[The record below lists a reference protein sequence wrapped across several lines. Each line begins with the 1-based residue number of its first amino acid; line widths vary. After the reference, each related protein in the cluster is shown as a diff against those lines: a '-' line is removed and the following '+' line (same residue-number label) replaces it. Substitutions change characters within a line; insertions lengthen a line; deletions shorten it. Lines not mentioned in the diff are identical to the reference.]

1 LRLDTRRVRQY
12 LQQFDFKNLFIEELG
27 WNHYA
32 GRLEFN
38 IDGQIYILT
47 GIAEQGGMVVIRC
60 SSDTRDR
67 IPEYSVRRKIERQVT
82 GLFYE
87 HLIIYVDNAQTSQVW
102 QWVKREP
109 GKPNACREHSY
120 HYKQTGDLLIQ
131 KLNHIVFA
139 FEDLEQGDSIP
150 IIDVTRR
157 VRAAFDVDRVTRRFY
172 EHFKKEHS
180 SFLKFLQGIP
190 DEELQRWYVSV
201 MLNRL
206 MFIYF
211 IQKKGFLDG
220 NTDYLRTKLH
230 QSQEQGENL
239 FYREFLCP
247 LFFAG
252 FAQRETERNPEI
264 SHLLGRVP
272 YLNGGL
278 FLKHEIEERCPQI
291 QIPDQAFEHIFSFF
305 DQYQWHL
312 DERPLRADN
321 EINPD
326 VLGYIFEKY
335 INQKQMGAYYTKE
348 DITDYISKNTI
359 IPFIFDTVLK
369 RHPAAASGENSIWR
383 LLADDPDRYIY
394 PSVRQ
399 GVEIPLPDEIAAGLN
414 DVSRRTKWNKPAL
427 PEYALLTEI
436 WREVVARRKRYE
448 EVRTLL
454 LEGKITS
461 INDLITYNLN
471 ILQFAQDVVENIE
484 DPDLL
489 RTFYHTIAGRI
500 PEKSNEKFAPGI
512 SVLDP
517 TCGSGAFLFAALNI
531 LEPLYEA
538 CLDRMQS
545 FVDDL
550 ERSGEKHSPQKF
562 ADFRKILEQ
571 VKQHPNRRYFVLKS
585 IIMNNLYGVDI
596 MEEATE
602 ICKLRL
608 FLKLVAQVERV
619 ENIEPLPDIDF
630 NIRTGNTLVG
640 FATYAEVE
648 KAVAYETSGQMK
660 MEFVNPMVRLEEKA
674 QDADRLFNL
683 FRQMQTGQDM
693 VTEDFTKAKQELRE
707 RLRELG
713 NELDHYMASWYGIDQ
728 NHFPKAKEYDQKFQ
742 SWRQSHKPFHWFVE
756 FYGILKDGGF
766 DVIIGNPPYVEY
778 NKVRKIYTV
787 KNYKTE
793 CSNNLYAF
801 CSERAFKLK
810 DLNGRFGM
818 ILPNSSISASK
829 MSPLQEIFCN
839 KRGTTWIS
847 NFAWRPSKLFDG
859 ADMLLAIIITA
870 RDEDYSLTFASRYH
884 KWYSQYRDYLFQNIA
899 YQNVST
905 CIRPGTIPKPPDLF
919 SSILQ
924 KLTYK
929 SKRIL
934 SDHFSQTIKPHTI
947 FYFRAVQYWI
957 KILDNPPLFEEDG
970 VSVVTSEMKPIYCSS
985 DELRYI
991 LVSILSSS
999 LFFVY
1004 YITYASCQVINNRDF
1019 DLSFDICNLLPQ
1031 HRKLLVDLG
1040 YHLQQ
1045 DYQNNSKIIERN
1057 YSKRGRKFTMRKQH
1071 FYVKESKKIIDEID
1085 RVLASHYGFTDEEL
1099 DFIINYDVKY
1109 RMGLGAGEVEEE

>member
-1 LRLDTRRVRQY
+1 MRLDTRRVRQY

-60 SSDTRDR
+60 SSDARDR

-120 HYKQTGDLLIQ
+120 YYKQTGDLLIQ

-180 SFLKFLQGIP
+180 SFLQFLQGIP

-348 DITDYISKNTI
+348 DITGYISKNTI

-369 RHPAAASGENSIWR
+369 RHPAAASGENSIWC

-414 DVSRRTKWNKPAL
+414 DISRRTEWNKPAL

-454 LEGKITS
+454 VERKIAS

-471 ILQFAQDVVENIE
+471 IRQFAQDVVENIE

-531 LEPLYEA
+531 LKPLYEA

-545 FVDDL
+545 FMDDL

-640 FATYAEVE
+640 FAAYDEVE

-766 DVIIGNPPYVEY
+766 DVIIGNPPYVKY
-778 NKVRKIYTV
+778 SKVKIDYTIH
-787 KNYKTE
+787 NYHTIP
-793 CSNNLYAF
+793 CGNLYAF
-801 CSERAFKLK
+801 VIERSLSLLRKS
-810 DLNGRFGM
+810 GRCGV
-818 ILPNSSISASK
+818 IIPIASVSTEN
-829 MSPLQEIFCN
+829 MRELQQTYN
-839 KRGTTWIS
+839 NYLQWHS
-847 NFAWRPSKLFDG
+847 HFATRPGKLFFG
-859 ADMLLAIIITA
+859 VDMNLTISLLSKSVENCII
-870 RDEDYSLTFASRYH
+870 YSTT
-884 KWYSQYRDYLFQNIA
+884 YRRWSNSNEIERNLLFQNIHYMPLLLNNNTHVCKYPKYGEKIELDILNKMLNHNIKLERYIA
-899 YQNVST
+899 AQGKIIYYHSGGRYWRKALISKLSSHYKPIVIDKKVYET
-905 CIRPGTIPKPPDLF
+905 CFCLLNSQLF
-919 SSILQ
+919 YWYWITHSNCMDVVEREVIKLPVFNLSISNSLNFSNLMESLLKSYYASKVKRQ
-924 KLTYK
+924 RRGKIIKTNEINFDVPK
-929 SKRIL
+929 SK
-934 SDHFSQTIKPHTI
+934 P
-947 FYFRAVQYWI
+947 
-957 KILDNPPLFEEDG
+957 
-970 VSVVTSEMKPIYCSS
+970 
-985 DELRYI
+985 
-991 LVSILSSS
+991 
-999 LFFVY
+999 
-1004 YITYASCQVINNRDF
+1004 
-1019 DLSFDICNLLPQ
+1019 
-1031 HRKLLVDLG
+1031 
-1040 YHLQQ
+1040 
-1045 DYQNNSKIIERN
+1045 
-1057 YSKRGRKFTMRKQH
+1057 
-1071 FYVKESKKIIDEID
+1071 IIDEID
-1085 RVLASHYGFTDEEL
+1085 RVLARHYGFTDEEL
-1099 DFIINYDVKY
+1099 DFIINYDIKY